1 MNFVY
6 FVIDFYLHITLHVS
20 QAFTSCTHYT
30 SYSLLN
36 FVHVIVSVFGRI
48 NQVCKYLSF
57 YAKKIWYLRIYG
69 EHLMILIL
77 GKLGL
82 KLLFLKNISSHTHAF
97 CSSISLLWGVSK
109 MCFGFF
115 FFFNCVFSKNLVSL
129 CLFRLIQSVFR
140 SIKIVLKFLRKPLSV
155 SINRNWFL
163 INRKSWIRFFKIWV
177 WLIQTY
183 FSKSFSNFSLSP
195 NWTRLTI
202 KFFVI
207 FLRSFCKVFLS
218 ISR

>member
-1 MNFVY
+1 MWELCDVTLLVIVSFKFYVMNFVY

-20 QAFTSCTHYT
+20 QAFASCTHYT

-57 YAKKIWYLRIYG
+57 YAKKIWCLRIYG

-109 MCFGFF
+109 MCFVFF
-115 FFFNCVFSKNLVSL
+115 LKKTVFS
-129 CLFRLIQSVFR
+129 Q
-140 SIKIVLKFLRKPLSV
+140 KI
-155 SINRNWFL
+155 
-163 INRKSWIRFFKIWV
+163 
-177 WLIQTY
+177 
-183 FSKSFSNFSLSP
+183 
-195 NWTRLTI
+195 
-202 KFFVI
+202 
-207 FLRSFCKVFLS
+207 
-218 ISR
+218 